1 MSHPRA
7 FKLIEEDLHPDCRK
21 IQVEGEL
28 DLAVAE
34 QLEEALV
41 RVGAE
46 CREVLID
53 LARCEF
59 IDSTGIAAI
68 VSAHKRLVEQGGRV
82 VAYAPSAQVLR
93 VLSVTGLTANGLVF
107 ENVEEALSP
116 IAPAET
122 AT

>member
-1 MSHPRA
+1 LSQLRA
-7 FKLIEEDLHPDCRK
+7 FKLIEEDLRPDCRK
-21 IQVEGEL
+21 IRVEGEL

-34 QLEEALV
+34 QLEQALI

-46 CREVLID
+46 CQEILID

-68 VSAHKRLVEQGGRV
+68 VHAHKRLAEQGGRLV
-82 VAYAPSAQVLR
+82 TYAPCAQVLR

-116 IAPAET
+116 VSPPVQAS
-122 AT
+122 

>member
-1 MSHPRA
+1 LHA
-7 FKLIEEDLHPDCRK
+7 FKLVEEDLRPDCRK

-46 CREVLID
+46 CPEVLID
-53 LARCEF
+53 LERCEF

-68 VSAHKRLVEQGGRV
+68 VQAHKRLAEQGGRV
-82 VAYAPSAQVLR
+82 VACAPSAQVFR
-93 VLSVTGLTANGLVF
+93 ILSITGLTANGLVF
-107 ENVEEALSP
+107 ESAEEALRALCGGGSP
-116 IAPAET
+116 GR
-122 AT
+122 

>member
-1 MSHPRA
+1 MRA
-7 FKLIEEDLHPDCRK
+7 FKLIEEDLRPDCRR

-34 QLEEALV
+34 QLAEALV

-53 LARCEF
+53 LERCEF

-68 VSAHKRLVEQGGRV
+68 VHAHKRLAEQGVRA
-82 VAYAPSAQVLR
+82 VACAPSAQVLR
-93 VLSVTGLTANGLVF
+93 VLSVSGLTSNGLVF
-107 ENVEEALSP
+107 DNVEEALSP